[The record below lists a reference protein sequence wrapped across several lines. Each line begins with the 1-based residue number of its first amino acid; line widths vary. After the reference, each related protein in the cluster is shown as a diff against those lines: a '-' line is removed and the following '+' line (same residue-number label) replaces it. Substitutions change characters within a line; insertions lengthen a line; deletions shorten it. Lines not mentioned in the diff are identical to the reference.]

1 MDIKKHN
8 ALTLEEFDSDFTDE
22 WLMNAVRSDYSTILS
37 VLASGLLKT
46 REQLRKL
53 QDQSMKKKLASDV
66 VNETLRVLF
75 RGDNCPFVGRGTSLE
90 DSWKHMEEEYRFK
103 YIEELTEAVYKKL
116 VKE

>member
-1 MDIKKHN
+1 MKRRTIQMDRINKR
-8 ALTLEEFDSDFTDE
+8 D
-22 WLMNAVRSDYSTILS
+22 
-37 VLASGLLKT
+37 
-46 REQLRKL
+46 QLV
-53 QDQSMKKKLASDV
+53 MKLASDV

-90 DSWKHMEEEYRFK
+90 DSWKHMEEEYRME